1 MTRCKTLSKHGFS
14 KIVLAS
20 SRGGNFAPLETFAP
34 VLVRE
39 FPELQIVHY
48 GDLRGFL
55 EVWQAE
61 VTKLGLE
68 PEKARGHACIGE
80 TSEILLLRPEAVR
93 TDFIEPGFTGSIKGL
108 ESRVLRD
115 GIQVVAANG
124 ILGDPRGSNAEIGEA
139 LLEGIATHLAEWA
152 RQELEG

>member
-1 MTRCKTLSKHGFS
+1 M
-14 KIVLAS
+14 
-20 SRGGNFAPLETFAP
+20 ETFAP

-80 TSEILLLRPEAVR
+80 TSEILWLRPEAVR
-93 TDFIEPGFTGSIKGL
+93 TDLVEPGFTGSIKGL
-108 ESRVLRD
+108 ASKILRD
-115 GIQVVAANG
+115 GIQVVTANG
-124 ILGDPRGSNAEIGEA
+124 ILGDPRGASAEIGEA
-139 LLEGIATHLAEWA
+139 LLEGVATHLAEWA
-152 RQELEG
+152 RLELEG